1 MFERITVFPLYPS
14 SGKSTILQKWG
25 RSVEG
30 WSRNNTNMAIT
41 DRACKTTVHIMLKN
55 SYPHTYSMQYANCN
69 VQPCAMCIIIAVTE
83 LQQRF
88 SRWRW
93 TDFLIECEKVPFYS
107 WHWKII
113 KVSLIWLQTW
123 IYSMLS
129 QRADASDQL
138 KVQSV
143 YERVLEIQF
152 SSTKRHAAIMSR
164 LMFSC
169 ITLRC
174 GDDRGWAECCS
185 TPPACAKKRGNTPL
199 PRQQTGTGWRA
210 PVCVS
215 CSGFTTS
222 APCRRACH
230 LRSPEPD

>member
-25 RSVEG
+25 RSAEG
-30 WSRNNTNMAIT
+30 WSRNNTNMVIS

-55 SYPHTYSMQYANCN
+55 SYPHTYSMQYANCD

-123 IYSMLS
+123 IYSMLFATS
-129 QRADASDQL
+129 WCIWSVKGTERLRARAGNS
-138 KVQSV
+138 VQFNEAACWNNESTD
-143 YERVLEIQF
+143 VLL
-152 SSTKRHAAIMSR
+152 HNLA
-164 LMFSC
+164 L
-169 ITLRC
+169 
-174 GDDRGWAECCS
+174 
-185 TPPACAKKRGNTPL
+185 
-199 PRQQTGTGWRA
+199 WRW
-210 PVCVS
+210 
-215 CSGFTTS
+215 
-222 APCRRACH
+222 
-230 LRSPEPD
+230 